1 MRDRL
6 ISTTVLRER
15 RDQLQETIEAQR
27 AVRADEDPFF
37 KITAWLLAE
46 WERAERDAAREYLP
60 TVEAA
65 RLTGW
70 SEQTLRKK
78 AHQVRAGEDPGEGW
92 EELLVRSTG
101 SEWAFAV
108 STIPVK
114 RTNAA

>member
-46 WERAERDAAREYLP
+46 WERAERDAAR
-60 TVEAA
+60 
-65 RLTGW
+65 
-70 SEQTLRKK
+70 
-78 AHQVRAGEDPGEGW
+78 
-92 EELLVRSTG
+92 
-101 SEWAFAV
+101 
-108 STIPVK
+108 
-114 RTNAA
+114 